1 MLSLSCK
8 AAIKAVV
15 FLGSKLSSEER
26 MSLKEVAVFIG
37 ENEHTVGKLLQ
48 KLVRAELICSIKGP
62 RGGFYL
68 TPQQADLPVIRIVHM
83 MDGEDVFKQCG
94 LGLSQCSDSH
104 PCPFHDGFKPIRE
117 RFRQLCETHRVR
129 DLYEGV
135 NNGLTH
141 LVG

>member
-8 AAIKAVV
+8 TSIKAMV
-15 FLGSKLSSEER
+15 FLGSKLSSGAR

-48 KLVRAELICSIKGP
+48 RLVREGLICSIKGP
-62 RGGFYL
+62 GGGFYL
-68 TPQQADLPVIRIVHM
+68 TPQQADMRVIRIVRAI
-83 MDGEDVFKQCG
+83 DGEDVFQQCG

-117 RFRQLCETHRVR
+117 EFRQLCEAHRVR

-135 NNGLTH
+135 NDGLTH

>member
-8 AAIKAVV
+8 ASIKAVV
-15 FLGSKLSSEER
+15 FLGSKLTTGER

-48 KLVRAELICSIKGP
+48 KLVKAELIRSVKGP

-68 TPQQADLPVIRIVHM
+68 TPEQADLPVVRIVNAL
-83 MDGEDVFKQCG
+83 DGEEVFKQCG

-117 RFRQLCETHRVR
+117 RFRQLCEEYRVR

-135 NNGLTH
+135 NDGLTY

>member
-1 MLSLSCK
+1 MLSHSCK
-8 AAIKAVV
+8 SSIKAMV
-15 FLGSKLSSEER
+15 FLGSKLSSGAR
-26 MSLKEVAVFIG
+26 MSLREVAVFIG

-48 KLVRAELICSIKGP
+48 RLVREGLICSIKGP
-62 RGGFYL
+62 GGGFYL
-68 TPQQADLPVIRIVHM
+68 TPQQAELRVIRIVHVI
-83 MDGEDVFKQCG
+83 DGEDVFQQCG

-117 RFRQLCETHRVR
+117 RFRELCEAHRVR

-135 NNGLTH
+135 NDGLTH